1 MSRDLAELP
10 TCTRCALSQSRQRV
24 VVGSGPLNPALMV
37 IGEAPGR
44 DEDEGGEPFIG
55 RSGRLL
61 FQLIQEE
68 VGLSR
73 AQCFVTNV
81 VKCRPPANRTP
92 TRDELIACRPWLSEQ
107 FQLVRAPLV
116 LALGNTA
123 ARSVFRFEQ
132 GIGVTH
138 GQIVK
143 LGRRARNGDVSP
155 GRRAARRRERGR
167 RHARRP
173 TDPQDPRGGAVSWR
187 RRCAS
192 AEDTIAAGEAFAGV
206 LSPR

>member
-10 TCTRCALSQSRQRV
+10 TCTRCVLSQTRQRV
-24 VVGSGPLNPALMV
+24 VVGSGPMSPRLMV

-61 FQLIQEE
+61 FKLIEEE
-68 VGLSR
+68 VGLLRSD
-73 AQCFVTNV
+73 CFVTNV

-92 TRDELIACRPWLSEQ
+92 TRIELSACRPWLSEQ
-107 FQLVRAPLV
+107 FESVKPSLV

-123 ARSVFRFEQ
+123 ARSVFGYDQ

-138 GQIVK
+138 GRIVQ
-143 LGRRARNGDVSP
+143 LGGGQGMATYHP
-155 GRRAARRRERGR
+155 AA
-167 RHARRP
+167 AL
-173 TDPQDPRGGAVSWR
+173 RGGPSVVDVMRADLRLLKSLV
-187 RRCAS
+187 
-192 AEDTIAAGEAFAGV
+192 ELG
-206 LSPR
+206 